1 MTQFRS
7 KGKGKDRK
15 AYPINKKKPYGI
27 SREVAY
33 EDVQALRNKGQ
44 KARLIETNRKKK
56 LYAPYEGMLHVE
68 EKDMPRD
75 KEYTPVQ
82 GNTEMK
88 ELSSTKLNEM
98 DDYAETIRSKHG
110 ISGGVFDPKKVMF
123 VVKTPE
129 QEEIVQNII
138 DEINK
143 KYGVNYSFSET
154 RPGGYMWYKR
164 VPDNDKTVRIAT
176 NKSGITK
183 TSPPAD
189 KVKVK
194 LDMEGNRK
202 RGGVYAA
209 VI

>member
-1 MTQFRS
+1 MTEFR
-7 KGKGKDRK
+7 KHKNGKAFPITPRK
-15 AYPINKKKPYGI
+15 AYGESRAPAEEVVQELRKKGM
-27 SREVAY
+27 R
-33 EDVQALRNKGQ
+33 
-44 KARLIETNRKKK
+44 ARLIKTNRKKD
-56 LYAPYEGMLHVE
+56 LYAPYKGVLPVE

-75 KEYTPVQ
+75 KDYTPVQ

-129 QEEIVQNII
+129 QEEIVQSII

-154 RPGGYMWYKR
+154 RPSLRFCSMKSLTLPDGVLLGIPTGYR
-164 VPDNDKTVRIAT
+164 TSIAFALSFSSLPQYFQSVLDLT
-176 NKSGITK
+176 IEASGACI
-183 TSPPAD
+183 
-189 KVKVK
+189 
-194 LDMEGNRK
+194 
-202 RGGVYAA
+202 
-209 VI
+209 